1 MINFAMNIRMT
12 NSEGVLERV
21 LGKLRQRNFNI
32 ISFNA
37 NCSPDMSTID
47 AHVTL
52 KSLHSSESAIKQ
64 LNKLYD
70 IQQIQLLPKAE
81 NHYLQNTENHL
92 NLGEKHEVC
101 LSV

>member
-1 MINFAMNIRMT
+1 MTNFAMNIRMI

-21 LGKLRQRNFNI
+21 LGKLRQRNFNVV
-32 ISFNA
+32 SLNA
-37 NCSPDMSTID
+37 CCSSDMSTIE

-52 KSLHSSESAIKQ
+52 NSLHSSESAIKQ

-70 IQQIQLLPKAE
+70 IQQIQLLPTAE
-81 NHYLQNTENHL
+81 NHRFKTTENHI
-92 NLGEKHEVC
+92 NLGEQNEVC